1 MAAVKEKH
9 VEWFERHA
17 LPAAWSTLH
26 SGGAGVSKRR
36 RLYCEEYG
44 MQGRHTTPESFGVQ
58 ALQSASHE
66 SWIYDHCSAVHS
78 LTALA
83 FVSSMSEPLRI
94 KTCCSSVG
102 VHHTAATS
110 SNDHSGMM
118 LPSLHAESHGLSRF
132 VMVRLSWHNKHRHVA
147 QRVGSTY
154 EASHPT
160 ERRCSSGK
168 DKEAVPENG
177 FKKWR
182 MNNVPVTSD

>member
-1 MAAVKEKH
+1 
-9 VEWFERHA
+9 
-17 LPAAWSTLH
+17 
-26 SGGAGVSKRR
+26 
-36 RLYCEEYG
+36 

-58 ALQSASHE
+58 ALEAASHE
-66 SWIYDHCSAVHS
+66 SWIYDHCSAAHS

-118 LPSLHAESHGLSRF
+118 LPSLHAESHFLSRF

-147 QRVGSTY
+147 QRVGSTAHF
-154 EASHPT
+154 ELVKPQGTGQCNMERILSISHACLISAAILARCLFWASA
-160 ERRCSSGK
+160 RASLAGGY
-168 DKEAVPENG
+168 AV
-177 FKKWR
+177 KLL
-182 MNNVPVTSD
+182 V